1 MPTAKLSALALAL
14 SCSSLAL
21 AACNGSVDTAIDSD
35 SNAPAEPPP
44 PVVIATPPKGA
55 LLWSRTYGGQ
65 FDDAAGPL
73 VLLPE
78 GQARFTGHGLLDGST
93 DPGESRGLLMEVDG
107 KGDLAAHQR
116 LGSSSL
122 YPVGV
127 SEEAVGV
134 NGQHILVGRF
144 EHGTSLAGCALVG
157 PKGYG
162 GEFVAALD
170 AQGTCLWATTFAASV
185 AFSSLE
191 VNPAG
196 DIVVAGEGKPGATLG
211 SGVMLPTPA
220 EDKGGGSRFY
230 ARFSATGAPLS
241 AHEVDG
247 FAMPLAR
254 FDHDGGLVVSGQNS
268 LSRIDAEGVTSW
280 SVQMPE
286 SVYIDSLVVA
296 GPSVVVEMQ
305 DQGTAGLRSFHVS
318 DGGEVWKVD
327 IAGAEWTKIGR
338 PVVAASEG
346 GAVVVAAHLAGGTTV
361 SLGSKKLTGEGES
374 NLVWALLDGAG
385 GVVRSQIVP
394 VDGTIYPSAV
404 ATDAEGDVWVLGTFS
419 GSVDF
424 GDGLHTAHP
433 SPPPMTALDPF
444 GYDVFLARYH

>member
-1 MPTAKLSALALAL
+1 MPSAKIRALALAL

-21 AACNGSVDTAIDSD
+21 PACNGDVEVAIDSTL
-35 SNAPAEPPP
+35 ETPPP
-44 PVVIATPPKGA
+44 PVVTATPPKGA
-55 LLWSRTYGGQ
+55 LLWSRVYGGQ

-73 VLLPE
+73 VLLPD
-78 GQARFTGHGLLDGST
+78 GQSRFIGKGLLDGST
-93 DPGESRGLLMEVDG
+93 DPGEVRGLLMEVDG

-116 LGSSSL
+116 LGTSSL

-127 SEEAVGV
+127 GQEAVGL
-134 NGQHILVGRF
+134 NGQRVIAGRF
-144 EHGTSLAGCALVG
+144 SHGTSLAGCALQG
-157 PKGYG
+157 PTGYG

-170 AQGTCLWATTFAASV
+170 EQGACLWATTFAASV
-185 AFSSLE
+185 GFSSIDVGATGEIL
-191 VNPAG
+191 
-196 DIVVAGEGKPGATLG
+196 VAGEGKPGASLG
-211 SGVMLPTPA
+211 AGVTLPTPTDA
-220 EDKGGGSRFY
+220 GGGSRFH

-254 FDHDGGLVVSGQNS
+254 FDHDGGIVVAGQNS
-268 LSRIDAEGVTSW
+268 LARVDAKGTTSW

-286 SVYIDSLVVA
+286 SVYIGSLVVA
-296 GPSVVVEMQ
+296 GPSVVVELR
-305 DQGTAGLRSFHVS
+305 DDAGAALRSFHVS
-318 DGGEVWKVD
+318 DGTEAWKVA
-327 IAGAEWTKIGR
+327 IAGSESTELGALSI
-338 PVVAASEG
+338 AASDG
-346 GAVVVAAHLAGGTTV
+346 GAVVVAAHLAGGKTV
-361 SLGSKKLTGEGES
+361 SLGTEALTGKGVN
-374 NLVWALLDGAG
+374 NLLWALFDGDG

-404 ATDAEGDVWVLGTFS
+404 ATDAGGDVWVLGSFS

-433 SPPPMTALDPF
+433 SPPPTTALDPF